1 MYQKTELLKRLK
13 SFISQNRLIN
23 SNRIGAA
30 VSGGPDSVFML
41 YMLNEIAKDFG
52 FKITVLHFNH
62 KIRKESDK
70 DALFVKSLA
79 RTLNLDFETESC
91 DVLEFAKKEKLSLEE
106 AARIKRYDFLKRC
119 KDRFDLGEVALA
131 HTKDDVAETFVMN
144 MMRGSSLSGLTSM
157 RIKREFYIRPVCFLK
172 KSEIVEYLDEQGI
185 AFRVDKSN
193 KDTNFVR
200 NKIRLDLMSLMKEFN
215 PNIIDTIFREM
226 DILKQEDDYL
236 NGVAQLAVV
245 KNVVFVGKKAVID
258 TTHMNNLAIKRR
270 VVSIVCKK
278 LTNSDYSL
286 SFENINRIAALNDS
300 KKSVVL
306 RKLFKAYM
314 KDKQL
319 IIEAL

>member
-41 YMLNEIAKDFG
+41 YMLNEIAEDFG
-52 FKITVLHFNH
+52 FEITVLHFNH
-62 KIRKESDK
+62 KIREESDE
-70 DALFVKSLA
+70 DALFVKNSA
-79 RTLNLDFETESC
+79 CKLNLDFETESC
-91 DVLEFAKKEKLSLEE
+91 DVLEFAKKEKLSLED

-119 KDRFDLGEVALA
+119 KYKFNLGEVALA

-172 KSEIVEYLDEQGI
+172 KSEILDYLNEQGI

-200 NKIRLDLMSLMKEFN
+200 NKIRLELISLMKEFN
-215 PNIIDTIFREM
+215 PNIVDTIFREV
-226 DILKQEDDYL
+226 DVLKQEDDYL
-236 NGVAQLAVV
+236 NSMALLETV
-245 KNVVFVGKKAVID
+245 KHVVFVGKKAVID
-258 TTHMNNLAIKRR
+258 TAHINNLALKRR
-270 VVSIVCKK
+270 VISIVCKK

-286 SFENINRIAALNDS
+286 SFGNINRIASLNDGS
-300 KKSVVL
+300 KIVVL
-306 RKLFKAYM
+306 RKLFKAYLQG
-314 KDKQL
+314 KKL

>member
-1 MYQKTELLKRLK
+1 MYQKTGLLKRLK

-41 YMLNEIAKDFG
+41 HMLNEIAEDFG
-52 FKITVLHFNH
+52 FEITVLHFNH
-62 KIRKESDK
+62 KIREESDE
-70 DALFVKSLA
+70 DALFVKNSA
-79 RTLNLDFETESC
+79 CKLNLDFETESC
-91 DVLEFAKKEKLSLEE
+91 DVLEFAKKEKLSLED

-119 KDRFDLGEVALA
+119 KDRFELGEVALA

-172 KSEIVEYLDEQGI
+172 KSEILDYLNEQGI

-200 NKIRLDLMSLMKEFN
+200 NKIRLELISLMKEFN
-215 PNIIDTIFREM
+215 PNIVDTIFREV
-226 DILKQEDDYL
+226 DVLKQEDDYL
-236 NGVAQLAVV
+236 NSMALLETV
-245 KNVVFVGKKAVID
+245 KHVVFVGKKAVID
-258 TTHMNNLAIKRR
+258 TAHINSLALKRR
-270 VVSIVCKK
+270 VISIVCKK

-286 SFENINRIAALNDS
+286 SFENINRIASLNDGS
-300 KKSVVL
+300 KIVVL
-306 RKLFKAYM
+306 RKLFKAYLQG
-314 KDKQL
+314 KKL

>member
-41 YMLNEIAKDFG
+41 YMLNEIAEDFG
-52 FKITVLHFNH
+52 FEITVLHFNH
-62 KIRKESDK
+62 KIREESDE
-70 DALFVKSLA
+70 DALFVKNSA
-79 RTLNLDFETESC
+79 CKLNLDFETESC
-91 DVLEFAKKEKLSLEE
+91 DVLEFAKKEKLSLED

-119 KDRFDLGEVALA
+119 KYKFNLGEVALA

-172 KSEIVEYLDEQGI
+172 KSEILDYLNEQGI

-200 NKIRLDLMSLMKEFN
+200 NKIRLELISLMKEFN
-215 PNIIDTIFREM
+215 PNIVDTIFREV
-226 DILKQEDDYL
+226 DVLKQEDDYL
-236 NGVAQLAVV
+236 NSMALLETV
-245 KNVVFVGKKAVID
+245 KHVVFVGKKAVID
-258 TTHMNNLAIKRR
+258 TAHINNLALKRR
-270 VVSIVCKK
+270 VISIVCKK

-286 SFENINRIAALNDS
+286 SFENINRIASLNDGS
-300 KKSVVL
+300 KIVVL
-306 RKLFKAYM
+306 RKLFKAYLQG
-314 KDKQL
+314 KKL